1 MTESIEI
8 LEEIPLDGSRLDR
21 ATKIDT
27 LANLTVRLV
36 LMTFLR
42 ANQDVFA

>member
-1 MTESIEI
+1 MTEPIER
-8 LEEIPLDGSRLDR
+8 LKEIPLDGSRLDR
-21 ATKIDT
+21 AIKIDT

-36 LMTFLR
+36 FMTFLR